1 MRLKQC
7 IFALVAMLLCAFS
20 ANAQVT
26 TEAALKEALT
36 TGGEV
41 TLGADIEVAAQI
53 EIPAGKTVVLDL
65 AGYDIIGGWNGSST
79 TNHIY
84 ALSNSGTLT
93 IKDSG
98 TEGKIVSRGIY
109 NYGKLT
115 LESGT
120 IDACDGNGGYAVNNE
135 SGSTFIMNGGVVS
148 ASYEDGDAPGD
159 GNYDAT
165 ALDVPEGCTATLN
178 GGKITSVTNY
188 TYAISLAGELIVPE
202 TSTVE
207 VTGAH
212 GAISMSAGSADID
225 GGTFIC
231 SGVQGQT
238 DNVLYVTGGTMDISG
253 GTFEGDSDS
262 ASGGCCVSDSAGGA
276 TINGGSFSKS
286 SGGDVNG
293 TTGTTINGGTFENL
307 IETQHVA
314 VGATITNAGK
324 TYTKAEDG
332 TMEETTFV
340 AKIGSTTYAT
350 FAEALTAAS
359 AMSGDVT
366 IEVYDKV
373 TLNTAFSGSY
383 SSINFVGKDTDAEI
397 YLDVQGYITATGK
410 KVSFTDL
417 TLSKSAGGYM
427 TNAGF
432 MNVAFGIYD
441 VVEVA
446 YTNCVFAN
454 GAYASSGNVTFNG
467 CTFYR
472 SYDKYGLWAYGDVN
486 ATVEDCTFADY
497 RGIKMYAEGAAKTVD
512 LTVKNT
518 DFSAVTDKPAI
529 VLTYGESVV
538 LEGNTYSSTGTFELD
553 LDGAPNGTAVT
564 SDVAPTC
571 KNDNGTC
578 GVLVDGKIYTTVAQ
592 AAEVAA
598 EGSNVTLLYSTTDA
612 VEFAEGVN
620 LTLADGVTADNVT
633 VEVSLAG
640 EGTEASPYLI
650 SSVADLETLR
660 NKVNAG
666 NSYEG
671 QFVKLAADLTL
682 TEAWTPIGNGTRSSK
697 SYSGNAFKGTFDGD
711 NKSISGLKITST
723 TGNDAAI
730 GLFGVVDGGTVKNLT
745 LNNVDINVANS
756 DLAGGAIGLML
767 GGATADN
774 ITVNGAIVGN
784 DGVGGIVGRLVISG
798 TIENCTNNASVTS
811 SYGGIG
817 GIVGKAYYE
826 DSANTSIFA
835 SIDNCTNNGTVTAPM
850 YVGGI
855 VGLAR
860 ANVTDCVNNGPV
872 VGGTQ
877 TGGIIGQLIAAG
889 TVSGNENKAK
899 ITGKNHLG
907 GIIGDYSQSSAYT
920 YNNVAITSNINRGE
934 LAATE
939 QCAAIMGCNNIDGF
953 TAMIATGNVSYYYV
967 DGLELFGNPE
977 DMVIDDTNKFISP
990 VAKIGDVEY
999 DTLAEAVAAVE
1010 DGGTITMIANE
1021 TFTENNRYNNG
1032 GWWDGLGY
1040 SGDKSFTIDLNNF
1053 TISQDGALNDYLMW
1067 FKNDG
1072 AKDNTIT
1079 LKNGTLD
1086 AGTTAYC
1093 ALATASSNAKKITVN
1108 LENISLINN
1117 NSNGS
1122 TVKVRGGAV
1131 LNVKDGTVITGK
1143 DSYLGVEC
1151 SAATVNIYDG
1161 AEIYMNGTSSYN
1173 GCLAGA
1179 GGNGTINVYGGE
1191 GLGKSGGFIA
1201 MTSGGTINVEGGEW
1215 TANTDGA
1222 YANDN
1227 KSVLVAQS
1235 ADGAKSI
1242 VNVTGGTFKGG
1253 YNCYGA
1259 AVGDAQ
1265 INISGGNF
1273 NADPATY
1280 LAQNYVAVEN
1290 NGVWNVELAAAKI
1303 GETAYATLE
1312 EAFAAAAEG
1321 ETITLLA
1328 DATPALTSQR
1338 AITKAAVIDLGG
1350 NTLTLTEDDLYFG
1363 TTTFKNGTIVV
1374 DPSVYANTA
1383 VFWMFANQTLTFD
1396 DVDIIATGLTG
1407 TYLIGINDGTGS
1419 SVNLLNGSSI
1429 TIDNSEKAELSTVI
1443 ADNGNGNSVII
1454 KDSKIDVKNV
1464 DARLYLGGQNGSVT
1478 IENSDIVLN
1487 GVKEGFYLR
1496 AGQTLAI
1503 NGTSKVDITLNADT
1517 KPRYGINM
1525 TDATATYT
1533 KAETATVNAT
1543 VYAPAKGSNSFAY
1556 TKEENGYVRVWGE
1569 GGGNAKESYEL
1580 KLYSGE
1586 TLIATTK
1593 LNNVGNILNG
1603 DVYVT
1608 WNFYYPQ
1615 STDEYWTTTWEEGHP
1630 NSAAQPTEVELYI
1643 DGTLVATTAAKMSG
1657 ADDVNPVVWR
1667 DLGGVA
1673 IADLLGEG
1681 TETSPYLISN
1691 KKELLWFQAK
1701 VDEQA
1706 ADGSTQFAG
1715 KYFKLTADIDL
1726 AGEDWNPIGSMSG
1739 DHGSFKGVFDGGD
1752 HTISNLK
1759 VEQAGNGIGL
1769 FARTAGNAVIK
1780 NLKLNNVSVKST
1792 DNSNYAGAVVGNAYA
1807 STKIENVHVS
1817 GNVLVSGRGYIG
1829 GIAGHGY
1836 VVMDNVSVVA
1846 TGDGQGNDKG
1856 LITSTFWCAGGILG
1870 YAGEG
1875 ATNIMN
1881 ANVENVVVTSAA
1893 GGLGAIVGMAED
1905 NNGTQP
1911 ISGSNLSAKDVEI
1924 KTYIGDF
1931 GDSYANYALGYLYGG
1946 NPTSKLTG
1954 ELSVENVTLTTSN
1967 GVAPTAVDAVAKV
1980 NDAIYFSLQAA
1991 LDAAAA
1997 GTGNVTVEI
2006 LADVD
2011 LTDVDWNP
2019 VTVSAPGYPV
2029 VTVEGGNHTITGL
2042 SDMLFHST
2050 WAGGSGLII
2059 KDLTI
2064 AESAIVND
2072 KDDAAGTVGVGA
2084 FIGYPQ
2090 ASAIITLENCHLKNS
2105 SVEGGHWTGGLI
2117 GMAGGYNGEDGPVF
2131 MNLTIKGCSV
2141 TGSTITGKG
2150 SVGGVIGHG
2159 SCAAWTNVVIEETT
2173 VSGNTITSTGSSNV
2187 KAGAIMGTIGA
2198 AGQPT
2203 TANGETRTGGASVSA
2218 TVAGNTVTSNG
2229 TEITTIYGRQ
2239 GTNTGMLYV
2248 AGGSYDNYPIE
2259 ENVTY
2264 AAPVE
2269 GYEIVENADGTYG
2282 IQEAPEASL
2291 AGEGTEANP
2300 YLISSVDDLVLFRN
2314 SVNAGETKYSA
2325 PGIYVALGADIDLDG
2340 EDWTPI
2346 GNINYDSKYMPEDAS
2361 KVFSGVFNGNGKV
2374 ISNLKVASTVGDA
2387 DTQANVG
2394 LFGITGEGAVIKDLT
2409 LTNVNIETD
2418 GRNVGAIAGFAYKTT
2433 LKNITVNGNIQIKG
2447 GNNVAGIAA
2456 MTRHYAMSATDI
2468 TVSGAAGS
2476 AIVGNNIVGGIF
2488 AEIAPNGS
2496 EQKFDGLNVEN
2507 VAVTGVGGVGG
2518 IVGLLTTGAVENVSV
2533 KNVVLTGRT
2542 DYQGNA
2548 MGRIRLG
2555 SVAGLMGGN
2564 YATIANETV
2573 ENVTAKNL
2581 DGNAVELP
2589 VIGANYD
2596 AASNATEAKIGNT
2609 YYNTLLTALNAAEA
2623 GETVTLLA
2631 DVETADGIVITDK
2644 NLTIDLNGKTYTVT
2658 EGAST
2663 NNRNF
2668 KIEGTSVVTIK
2679 NGTMVAAG
2687 DYSSGAYGTV
2697 RTEGSANVTLEGLKL
2712 YNYRGNGLNIK
2723 AYTGTTVTV
2732 KDTEIYAN
2740 YGGGIESA
2748 GGTIVVDNVT
2758 VEQKGMYTAPYNS
2771 MAISVNGGGKVT
2783 VNSGTF
2789 STECITAEEAN
2800 NQGTSHGPWVAG
2812 VLNSGGTLIINGGT
2826 FSNDNFGE
2834 NSLATY
2840 ARGAILADT
2849 KAKVEINGGTF
2860 NVLKNVIDIQNNLGD
2875 ANNNPSVVLAGGTY
2889 NADPRISAS
2898 YGSNL
2903 ITLADGCV
2911 ALPDLNGNYVV
2922 GVKPTATVNNLGM
2935 TTVEAGD
2942 YMVYGSGDNTAEMP
2956 LSFVMQFLANQT
2968 EADME
2973 TSPFADWYG
2982 DFVITFTGIEEG
2994 SFTAD
2999 GCYLAGHYGSFGWVK
3014 VPVDGMTIE
3023 NGVRYPVM
3031 LGVGMGQ
3038 KYEYIC
3044 SSVQDFKC
3052 ALYLTP
3058 EILEANP
3065 NIQVKLELGVV
3076 DNSKGSDAAA
3086 SALVNNENVYS
3097 VTEYTYDAEDF
3108 VVEEP
3113 VQTEYEFVDGE
3124 FDSYDNAED
3133 VEGATVKYSGRN
3145 VSTTWTPLYVP
3156 FEIPAEM
3163 LLNNGYE
3170 VGYITGVREADKDN
3184 DGTIDDLA
3192 MEIIQIKNTSAIL
3205 YANHPY
3211 FIRSTAG
3218 AQELVIEL
3226 TDVTLYKAEEKVYD
3240 SNTIYNK
3247 YDVKGNLSLRDGFT
3261 DADRGISGG
3270 IWEPFVDEN
3279 ETLKPFRFYLTISS
3293 RGNSPYYGVDASAV
3307 KSMSI
3312 VVRGEE
3318 NEDGTTTI
3326 YDVEVDR
3333 ENDGAIYDLQGRRVL
3348 EPEKGG
3354 MYIVNGKKVL
3364 VK

>member
-1 MRLKQC
+1 M
-7 IFALVAMLLCAFS
+7 AMLLCAFS
-20 ANAQVT
+20 ANAQ
-26 TEAALKEALT
+26 
-36 TGGEV
+36 
-41 TLGADIEVAAQI
+41 
-53 EIPAGKTVVLDL
+53 
-65 AGYDIIGGWNGSST
+65 
-79 TNHIY
+79 
-84 ALSNSGTLT
+84 
-93 IKDSG
+93 
-98 TEGKIVSRGIY
+98 
-109 NYGKLT
+109 
-115 LESGT
+115 ES
-120 IDACDGNGGYAVNNE
+120 V
-135 SGSTFIMNGGVVS
+135 
-148 ASYEDGDAPGD
+148 
-159 GNYDAT
+159 
-165 ALDVPEGCTATLN
+165 
-178 GGKITSVTNY
+178 
-188 TYAISLAGELIVPE
+188 
-202 TSTVE
+202 
-207 VTGAH
+207 
-212 GAISMSAGSADID
+212 
-225 GGTFIC
+225 
-231 SGVQGQT
+231 
-238 DNVLYVTGGTMDISG
+238 
-253 GTFEGDSDS
+253 
-262 ASGGCCVSDSAGGA
+262 
-276 TINGGSFSKS
+276 
-286 SGGDVNG
+286 
-293 TTGTTINGGTFENL
+293 
-307 IETQHVA
+307 
-314 VGATITNAGK
+314 
-324 TYTKAEDG
+324 
-332 TMEETTFV
+332 V
-340 AKIGSTTYAT
+340 AKIGNVEYTT
-350 FAEALTAAS
+350 FAS
-359 AMSGDVT
+359 AMAAANAATEDVT
-366 IEVYDKV
+366 VEVYGAVEFVDGME
-373 TLNTAFSGSY
+373 LDGSY
-383 SSINFVGKDTDAEI
+383 TA
-397 YLDVQGYITATGK
+397 ITFTGK
-410 KVSFTDL
+410 SAEAKITINQ
-417 TLSKSAGGYM
+417 TAGGDYL
-427 TNAGF
+427 TAHGKT
-432 MNVAFGIYD
+432 VAFNELILAKANPAWSGNSGHMGNYFSIQGGT
-441 VVEVA
+441 VT
-446 YTNCVFAN
+446 YTDCTFPN
-454 GAYASSGNVTFNG
+454 GACTSTGTAVYNN
-467 CTFYR
+467 CTFQNA
-472 SYDKYGLWAYGDVN
+472 SEYGLWVYDDALVTVNGGTIDSTKGIKVYSEGEDSVTSTLTVQN
-486 ATVEDCTFADY
+486 ATFTENVTAKPAVAI
-497 RGIKMYAEGAAKTVD
+497 GYAESIT
-512 LTVKNT
+512 L
-518 DFSAVTDKPAI
+518 I
-529 VLTYGESVV
+529 
-538 LEGNTYSSTGTFELD
+538 GNTYNNTTGHVELD
-553 LDGAPNGTAVT
+553 SGSDADCDGIAF
-564 SDVAPTC
+564 VAEDSEG
-571 KNDNGTC
+571 NDISSELTVVDRSNSSAAC
-578 GVLVDGKIYTTVAQ
+578 GVLVDGKIYTTVTTA
-592 AAEVAA
+592 AAEATS
-598 EGSNVTLLYSTTDA
+598 GSTVTLLYSTTET
-612 VEFAEGVN
+612 VELPEGV
-620 LTLADGVTADNVT
+620 TLDTNGFTANNVT

-711 NKSISGLKITST
+711 NKTISGLKITST
-723 TGNDAAI
+723 TANDAAI

-756 DLAGGAIGLML
+756 NLAGGAIGLML
-767 GGATADN
+767 GGATAEN
-774 ITVNGAIVGN
+774 ITVNGAIVGY
-784 DGVGGIVGRLVISG
+784 DGVGGIVGRLVING
-798 TIENCTNNASVTS
+798 TIKDCTNNASVTS

-920 YNNVAITSNINRGE
+920 YYNVAITSNINRGE

-953 TAMIATGNVSYYYV
+953 TAMTATGNVSYYFV

-990 VAKIGDVEY
+990 AVAKIGDVEY
-999 DTLAEAVAAVE
+999 ATLAEAVAAVE

-1021 TFTENNRYNNG
+1021 TFTENNRYDNG

-1053 TISQDGALNDYLMW
+1053 TISQDGALNDNLMW

-1117 NSNGS
+1117 NSDGS

-1151 SAATVNIYDG
+1151 WAATVNIYDG

-1179 GGNGTINVYGGE
+1179 GGNGTINVYGGK

-1215 TANTDGA
+1215 IANTDGT
-1222 YANDN
+1222 YANSN

-1235 ADGAKSI
+1235 DKQYNAGAGNSI

-1253 YNCYGA
+1253 YNCYGNA
-1259 AVGDAQ
+1259 AGDAQ

-1290 NGVWNVELAAAKI
+1290 NGVWNVELAAAKV

-1312 EAFAAAAEG
+1312 EAISAAQAGDVVEVFEG
-1321 ETITLLA
+1321 TYAVPAMKSGITIEGVGNVLLEGTLSGTLE
-1328 DATPALTSQR
+1328 
-1338 AITKAAVIDLGG
+1338 
-1350 NTLTLTEDDLYFG
+1350 NLTLKNLHIKGANAQRWAYAKGNLVFENV
-1363 TTTFKNGTIVV
+1363 TFEAT
-1374 DPSVYANTA
+1374 SVYALHFDGITEGTTLLYKDCTIIGWA
-1383 VFWMFANQTLTFD
+1383 AMSGSPASCVFDGCTIKDN
-1396 DVDIIATGLTG
+1396 G
-1407 TYLIGINDGTGS
+1407 TYG
-1419 SVNLLNGSSI
+1419 
-1429 TIDNSEKAELSTVI
+1429 VI
-1443 ADNGNGNSVII
+1443 RTYF
-1454 KDSKIDVKNV
+1454 
-1464 DARLYLGGQNGSVT
+1464 DAT
-1478 IENSDIVLN
+1478 IENCTFDVADANTSDV
-1487 GVKEGFYLR
+1487 Y
-1496 AGQTLAI
+1496 Q
-1503 NGTSKVDITLNADT
+1503 D
-1517 KPRYGINM
+1517 GIH
-1525 TDATATYT
+1525 AVSG
-1533 KAETATVNAT
+1533 AEITVNGCT
-1543 VYAPAKGSNSFAY
+1543 NV
-1556 TKEENGYVRVWGE
+1556 NGEMKDLV
-1569 GGGNAKESYEL
+1569 
-1580 KLYSGE
+1580 
-1586 TLIATTK
+1586 
-1593 LNNVGNILNG
+1593 NV
-1603 DVYVT
+1603 
-1608 WNFYYPQ
+1608 
-1615 STDEYWTTTWEEGHP
+1615 
-1630 NSAAQPTEVELYI
+1630 
-1643 DGTLVATTAAKMSG
+1643 SG
-1657 ADDVNPVVWR
+1657 A
-1667 DLGGVA
+1667 
-1673 IADLLGEG
+1673 
-1681 TETSPYLISN
+1681 
-1691 KKELLWFQAK
+1691 
-1701 VDEQA
+1701 
-1706 ADGSTQFAG
+1706 
-1715 KYFKLTADIDL
+1715 
-1726 AGEDWNPIGSMSG
+1726 
-1739 DHGSFKGVFDGGD
+1739 
-1752 HTISNLK
+1752 
-1759 VEQAGNGIGL
+1759 
-1769 FARTAGNAVIK
+1769 
-1780 NLKLNNVSVKST
+1780 
-1792 DNSNYAGAVVGNAYA
+1792 
-1807 STKIENVHVS
+1807 
-1817 GNVLVSGRGYIG
+1817 
-1829 GIAGHGY
+1829 
-1836 VVMDNVSVVA
+1836 SVV
-1846 TGDGQGNDKG
+1846 TVDG
-1856 LITSTFWCAGGILG
+1856 
-1870 YAGEG
+1870 
-1875 ATNIMN
+1875 
-1881 ANVENVVVTSAA
+1881 
-1893 GGLGAIVGMAED
+1893 
-1905 NNGTQP
+1905 
-1911 ISGSNLSAKDVEI
+1911 VEI
-1924 KTYIGDF
+1924 KNV
-1931 GDSYANYALGYLYGG
+1931 AQV
-1946 NPTSKLTG
+1946 G
-1954 ELSVENVTLTTSN
+1954 ETKYT
-1967 GVAPTAVDAVAKV
+1967 
-1980 NDAIYFSLQAA
+1980 SLQKA

-1997 GTGNVTVEI
+1997 GTGNVTVTI

-2042 SDMLFHST
+2042 NDMLFHST

-2090 ASAIITLENCHLKNS
+2090 ASATITLENCHLKNS

-2203 TANGETRTGGASVSA
+2203 TANGETKTGGASVSA

-2239 GTNTGMLYV
+2239 GTSTGQLYV

-2259 ENVTY
+2259 ENVAY
-2264 AAPVE
+2264 AAPIE
-2269 GYEIVENADGTYG
+2269 GYEIVQNTDGTYG
-2282 IQEAPEASL
+2282 VQFASYIVLPDGVDSSNYAELFGDNTVTDGTNYYATLQAAVEAVAGQTNAVLYCKPGADVGSLQHAPVTSTLTVYGNGADVTGDTERDFDLGNTDPSGGKDITADMTLTVKHLNGCGAWGAKATEHTVNLVFENCANMGKVFITGTTGTLNITMTDCAFEGVIKEAVYSNADGAITLTNVAFSNLNKAVNLNHKAAGTQTVTINGCTFTDCGADVATDQIPVRVLSSVEGGKSVLTVTGSTFTGTPEGGADILLDYGVGLTTASVSGTAANVVVEKENNVGTTTAVKADETVEFTTAL
-2291 AGEGTEANP
+2291 PVADLQGEGTETNP
-2300 YLISSVDDLVLFRN
+2300 FLISSVDDLVLFRN

-2325 PGIYVALGADIDLDG
+2325 LGIYVALGADIDLAGENWIGIGSMTADHGFMGNFDG
-2340 EDWTPI
+2340 KNFKIKNLTIDNPALDSDGYAYAGLFALTEGTDKDNQNFVKNLTIENVTINTTGHIASAAIAYAYYTVVDNVTVCGNIAINGGDYTAGVLAYTRRCVNASNIAII
-2346 GNINYDSKYMPEDAS
+2346 GNENSYVKGAR
-2361 KVFSGVFNGNGKV
+2361 VVGGV
-2374 ISNLKVASTVGDA
+2374 ISDIQMNGGLIADYSNFSAEGVAVSGTDMVGGISGIIATQTLDGATVK
-2387 DTQANVG
+2387 NV
-2394 LFGITGEGAVIKDLT
+2394 T
-2409 LTNVNIETD
+2409 LNSND
-2418 GRNVGAIAGFAYKTT
+2418 GRVGIVAGCF
-2433 LKNITVNGNIQIKG
+2433 G
-2447 GNNVAGIAA
+2447 GTSTISNVAVETVTG
-2456 MTRHYAMSATDI
+2456 AT
-2468 TVSGAAGS
+2468 
-2476 AIVGNNIVGGIF
+2476 AIVGPTYND
-2488 AEIAPNGS
+2488 S
-2496 EQKFDGLNVEN
+2496 K
-2507 VAVTGVGGVGG
+2507 
-2518 IVGLLTTGAVENVSV
+2518 AVE
-2533 KNVVLTGRT
+2533 
-2542 DYQGNA
+2542 A
-2548 MGRIRLG
+2548 RIG
-2555 SVAGLMGGN
+2555 DTY
-2564 YATIANETV
+2564 YATLQAAA
-2573 ENVTAKNL
+2573 TA
-2581 DGNAVELP
+2581 
-2589 VIGANYD
+2589 
-2596 AASNATEAKIGNT
+2596 AKDN
-2609 YYNTLLTALNAAEA
+2609 
-2623 GETVTLLA
+2623 ETVTLLA

-2644 NLTIDLNGKTYTVT
+2644 NLVIDLNGKTYTTT

-2723 AYTGTTVTV
+2723 ACAGTTVTV

-2834 NSLATY
+2834 NSLATN

-2849 KAKVEINGGTF
+2849 KAKVEINGGKF

-2889 NADPRISAS
+2889 NADPRISAQ

-2911 ALPDLNGNYVV
+2911 ALPDLSGNYVV
-2922 GVKPTATVNNLGM
+2922 GTKPTATVNNLGM
-2935 TTVEAGD
+2935 TTVAAGD
-2942 YMVYGSGDNTAEMP
+2942 YMVYGSGDNTADMP
-2956 LSFVMQFLANQT
+2956 LSFVMQFLADQT
-2968 EADME
+2968 EEDMA
-2973 TSPFADWYG
+2973 TSPYADWYG
-2982 DFVITFTGIEEG
+2982 DFVITFTGLENG

-3023 NGVRYPVM
+3023 EGARYPVM

-3038 KYEYIC
+3038 KYDYIC

-3076 DNSKGSDAAA
+3076 DNSKGEDAAA

-3097 VTEYTYDAEDF
+3097 VTEYTYDADDF
-3108 VVEEP
+3108 VVDP
-3113 VQTEYEFVDGE
+3113 NYI
-3124 FDSYDNAED
+3124 AE
-3133 VEGATVKYSGRN
+3133 
-3145 VSTTWTPLYVP
+3145 L
-3156 FEIPAEM
+3156 
-3163 LLNNGYE
+3163 
-3170 VGYITGVREADKDN
+3170 
-3184 DGTIDDLA
+3184 TIDDAAGENYTNDTEKTVGKLTYKRTLPAAGIWYPVFLPFDVPVDALDAELFDVARINDLHTNFSEEDGSIEKMWVEYIVRKSGTLA
-3192 MEIIQIKNTSAIL
+3192 
-3205 YANHPY
+3205 
-3211 FIRSTAG
+3211 AG
-3218 AQELVIEL
+3218 KPFLVKAKSSDDLEMVIEL
-3226 TDVTLYKAEEKVYD
+3226 ENATLYPADKKSTITVSSVITEVTFEGVYE
-3240 SNTIYNK
+3240 
-3247 YDVKGNLSLRDGFT
+3247 SLDAPVSTPSTRYLAVNANGVWDEFDGY
-3261 DADRGISGG
+3261 SLN
-3270 IWEPFVDEN
+3270 PFRVMM
-3279 ETLKPFRFYLTISS
+3279 TLKILEEE
-3293 RGNSPYYGVDASAV
+3293 YYIGSTASLSVGVRV
-3307 KSMSI
+3307 I
-3312 VVRGEE
+3312 GEE

-3348 EPEKGG
+3348 ETEKGG